1 MAVLG
6 LRCCAWAFSICSEW
20 GLISGYGVWAS
31 HCSGLSCCRAQALGV
46 WASVLRGARAYLL
59 QDMWNISRPGIK
71 PVSPAPASRF
81 STAGPQGSPLIVMLF
96 TILCESLEQDYLL

>member
-6 LRCCAWAFSICSEW
+6 LRCCAWAFSI
-20 GLISGYGVWAS
+20 
-31 HCSGLSCCRAQALGV
+31 CRAQALGV

-96 TILCESLEQDYLL
+96 AILCESLEQDYLL